1 MQYFL
6 GYSSF
11 TDEPPFDASLF
22 VEFRKRLGMEN
33 LNAINEKIVAL
44 KTKLESSKVKRS
56 LLMIQIHLL
65 GNQIINQITNTRE
78 GLYLM
83 LQHVRK
89 T

>member
-44 KTKLESSKVKRS
+44 KTKLESSKSEEKPS
-56 LLMIQIHLL
+56 DDSNSSS
-65 GNQIINQITNTRE
+65 GKSDNQPDN
-78 GLYLM
+78 
-83 LQHVRK
+83 
-89 T
+89 